1 MNSGIE
7 NLNINKQPNVNQ
19 NESPNMNHEI
29 SQKKNEVDL
38 IFIKQIE
45 QKSGNRSLSEF
56 NPSVSNEE
64 GKPLIKKENTEK
76 NSTNNEKNL
85 NETLEKLEN
94 SKENLAE
101 LEKSKKNN
109 EEDLEKI
116 KDFQKG
122 IKEAE
127 AKLKKFEKSWMIG
140 KFITGWKKSTKLQKG
155 LTFVK
160 ITFAVAISTALFVL
174 SGGGLIIALLVA
186 SLSIG
191 LLGYYIAK
199 DVINI
204 AKEKLTSELSKA
216 CKGVI
221 KFECKGIKDASKG
234 ITETAEKI
242 RNGLNNCKNDLSEQ
256 VTNIVNLKS
265 QIKELKEAIEK
276 EKQDKKNKIN
286 EYEKQKEEIAKITN
300 NLASTI
306 SSSLKNFA
314 QVEKTAKNNLSYVEE
329 AQKDIAVIEKTCDE
343 ITTDSQEIKKLS
355 DGITNKIEKFNKTTV
370 DKLTKFVD
378 TKDDGTVFEKSKL
391 SRRLSKEETTK
402 NNTEK
407 LSKKIDD
414 LEDEIFP
421 QKLDKLYS
429 KAGFFAKESEGSN
442 ETIKNLINKI
452 SKSNVDP
459 TKFAKLLTEIIND
472 QNKMNKVIMES
483 STKISNLAKKIEDEH
498 AQKVKDFCTKI
509 ASTLATFKTNEETL
523 LDMQKTHKKEL
534 ISNLKKIFGEN
545 LLKQEDTKKLE
556 DLKEKFKNGKSF
568 NKVFNF
574 IFSEKESENQD
585 FSEDE
590 ILIIKDIIND
600 KELVRIKP
608 EEVAKITDTLDII
621 GNIETTIKS
630 ISDIN
635 NKCTGNIS
643 KIKDK
648 DIKDIEDEANKIN
661 ESIKNLQSFSKKLNV
676 EIINKSAHIATAS
689 AGAIIGGVVVGTI
702 GTTVGLP
709 VTLAA
714 GGAVLLG
721 TALYKVIEH
730 YKSNKN

>member
-1 MNSGIE
+1 MSSGIE
-7 NLNINKQPNVNQ
+7 NLNTNGQLDVNPNKSMNT
-19 NESPNMNHEI
+19 NHEI

-38 IFIKQIE
+38 IFIKQNE

-116 KDFQKG
+116 K
-122 IKEAE
+122 EAE
-127 AKLKKFEKSWMIG
+127 SKLKKFEKSWMIG
-140 KFITGWKKSTKLQKG
+140 KFITGWKKSTKPQKG

-160 ITFAVAISTALFVL
+160 IAFTVAISVAISVATATTI
-174 SGGGLIIALLVA
+174 GLWVPLLVA

-191 LLGYYIAK
+191 LLYYFAK

-216 CKGVI
+216 CEGAI
-221 KFECKGIKDASKG
+221 NFECKGIKDASKG

-242 RNGLNNCKNDLSEQ
+242 RNGLNNCKNDLREQ
-256 VTNIVNLKS
+256 AINIVNLKS
-265 QIKELKEAIEK
+265 QIKELEEAIEK
-276 EKQDKKNKIN
+276 EKQDKKNRIN

-314 QVEKTAKNNLSYVEE
+314 QVEKTAKNNLSYVEK

-355 DGITNKIEKFNKTTV
+355 DGITNQIKEFNQSTVHKLENFIKDNKIEDQKVESENKTN
-370 DKLTKFVD
+370 F
-378 TKDDGTVFEKSKL
+378 S
-391 SRRLSKEETTK
+391 
-402 NNTEK
+402 
-407 LSKKIDD
+407 
-414 LEDEIFP
+414 
-421 QKLDKLYS
+421 
-429 KAGFFAKESEGSN
+429 AKESENSN
-442 ETIKNLINKI
+442 ETIKKLIDEI
-452 SKSNVDP
+452 SNSNVAP
-459 TKFAKLLTEIIND
+459 TEFAKLLTEIIND
-472 QNKMNKVIMES
+472 QNKMNKAIMES
-483 STKISNLAKKIEDEH
+483 STKINNLAKKIEKEH
-498 AQKVKDFCTKI
+498 AKKVKDFCTKI
-509 ASTLATFKTNEETL
+509 ASTLATVKTNEETL
-523 LDMQKTHKKEL
+523 LDIQN
-534 ISNLKKIFGEN
+534 S
-545 LLKQEDTKKLE
+545 
-556 DLKEKFKNGKSF
+556 LKEKLLS
-568 NKVFNF
+568 KV
-574 IFSEKESENQD
+574 
-585 FSEDE
+585 
-590 ILIIKDIIND
+590 
-600 KELVRIKP
+600 KELLIEKFKTKEEASIFLKNKDYDNLLSYFFNDDEEEFQIVP
-608 EEVAKITDTLDII
+608 EEKDFIALKQMLVDLQIKEINIDNTAANPQSII
-621 GNIETTIKS
+621 DVIGEASNILNNIK
-630 ISDIN
+630 DIN
-635 NKCTGNIS
+635 NKCTENIS
-643 KIKDK
+643 KIEDK
-648 DIKDIEDEANKIN
+648 DINDIENEANKIN

-676 EIINKSAHIATAS
+676 EIINKSAHIATTS
-689 AGAIIGGVVVGTI
+689 AGVIIGGTAVGLL

-721 TALYKVIEH
+721 TALYKIIK
-730 YKSNKN
+730 YYQSDKN